1 MCNQSVGLISR
12 ILEEKGISTVCIL
25 TRLDV
30 AETVKPP
37 RTLLVKFP
45 YGSPLG
51 HPHEKAS
58 QAGVLMEAINLLESI
73 DQSGKVVKSRYKW
86 K

>member
-12 ILEEKGISTVCIL
+12 ILEEKGIATICIL

-51 HPHEKAS
+51 RPHDKDT
-58 QAGVLMEAINLLESI
+58 QTGVLMEAINLLDSI
-73 DQSGKVVKSRYKW
+73 DQSGTIVRSRYSW